1 MRSIQCLAAA
11 LVLIGSFLSTT
22 AIAQDAGTVRNQA
35 TEAYRQRDYLRS
47 ARLFSAAA
55 KLDVEGRAELLYNA
69 ACSFALAGRKDEA
82 FSALEQAGAEGLDDV
97 DQYKGDADFASLH
110 SDPRWQALL
119 DRVAARAKAI
129 RDFWTSPAMQTP
141 FAPNLTDD
149 EKIAGLSKLWSEA
162 KFNFIHFEKVPG
174 LDWDALYVAT
184 LAKVRATTSTLEYY
198 RVLQAFAA
206 ALRDGHTGV
215 WLPKEL
221 ADEAL
226 ARPLLRTAL
235 VEKRVIVTAVADP
248 AAREAGVV
256 PGVEIVEVDGVP
268 VTEHVERRVAPYQAA
283 STPQDLEARAY
294 GWALLEGAKSK
305 PVELTLRDAAGVTVR
320 RSVARRA
327 SREYWD
333 AFRGEPMVLR
343 MLPGNIAY
351 VALNTFNE
359 NRTAELFEAAFP
371 EISKTD
377 AIVFDVRENGGGNSG
392 VGYRVLACLTDA
404 KFLGS
409 RWSTR
414 EYRPTYRAWGRREG
428 RFEGAPDSVEPN
440 GKLLFTKPVV
450 VLASARTYS
459 AAEDFLVAFRGMKRG
474 LIIGEPTGGSTG
486 QPLMFPLPGGGGAR
500 ICTKADSGPDGTEFV
515 GVGVAPDRVV
525 RQTVED
531 VRAGRDAVLDAA
543 IGILTEK
550 RASRIERIRADH
562 ADLK

>member
-1 MRSIQCLAAA
+1 MSSIKRLAA
-11 LVLIGSFLSTT
+11 LIVLLGVCQP
-22 AIAQDAGTVRNQA
+22 AIAVSQSAETIRSQA
-35 TEAYRQRDYLRS
+35 TEAYRQREFLRS
-47 ARLFSAAA
+47 AELFGAAA
-55 KLDVEGRAELLYNA
+55 KLDEDGRAELLYNA
-69 ACSFALAGRKDEA
+69 ACGYALAGRTDEA
-82 FSALEQAGAEGLDDV
+82 FAALEKAGEAGLDDV
-97 DQYKGDADFASLH
+97 DQFKGDSDLAALH
-110 SDPRWQALL
+110 ADPRWQPLL

-141 FAPNLTDD
+141 YAANLSED

-162 KFNFIHFEKVPG
+162 KFNFIHFDKIQG
-174 LDWDALYVAT
+174 LDWDALYLAT

-215 WLPKEL
+215 WMPKEL

-235 VEKRVIVTAVADP
+235 VDRHVIVVAVADG
-248 AAREAGVV
+248 AARDAGVV

-268 VTEHVERRVAPYQAA
+268 VLDYVERRVAPYQTA

-305 PVELTLRDAAGVTVR
+305 PVELTMRDAAGATMR
-320 RSVARRA
+320 RTVARRT

-333 AFRGEPMVLR
+333 AFRAEPMVFR
-343 MLPGNIAY
+343 MLPGNVAY

-359 NRTAELFEAAFP
+359 DRTAEQFEAAFP
-371 EISKTD
+371 EIAKAD

-392 VGYRVLACLTDA
+392 VGYRVLACLSDA
-404 KFLGS
+404 RFLGS
-409 RWSTR
+409 TWSTR

-428 RFEGAPDSVEPN
+428 RFEGAPDSVAPN

-474 LIIGEPTGGSTG
+474 LIVGEATGGSTG

-500 ICTKADSGPDGTEFV
+500 ICTKADSAPDGTEFV
-515 GVGVAPDRVV
+515 GVGIVPDRVV
-525 RQTVED
+525 RPTVED

-543 IGILTEK
+543 VAALGK
-550 RASRIERIRADH
+550 KGH
-562 ADLK
+562 G

>member
-1 MRSIQCLAAA
+1 MCSIQRLAAA
-11 LVLIGSFLSTT
+11 LLLLGLCLP
-22 AIAQDAGTVRNQA
+22 AIAVAQSADTIRNRA
-35 TEAYRQRDYLRS
+35 TEAYRQRDFLRS
-47 ARLFSAAA
+47 AELFTAAA
-55 KLDVEGRAELLYNA
+55 KLDEDGRAGLLYNA
-69 ACSFALAGRKDEA
+69 ACGFALAGRKDDA
-82 FSALEQAGAEGLDDV
+82 FAALEQAGAAGLDEV
-97 DQYKGDADFASLH
+97 DQYKADSDFASLH
-110 SDPRWQALL
+110 SDQRWQPML
-119 DRVAARAKAI
+119 DRVAERARAV

-141 FAPNLTDD
+141 FAANLTDD

-162 KFNFIHFEKVPG
+162 KFNFIHFDKVPG
-174 LDWDALYVAT
+174 LDWDAHYLAT
-184 LAKVRATTSTLEYY
+184 LARVRATTSTLEYY

-206 ALRDGHTGV
+206 ELRDGHTGV

-221 ADEAL
+221 SDEAL

-248 AAREAGVV
+248 EARGAGVV
-256 PGVEIVEVDGVP
+256 PGVEIVEVDGAP
-268 VTEHVERRVAPYQAA
+268 VLEYVERRVAPYQSA

-305 PVELTLRDAAGVTVR
+305 PVELTLRNASGASVSRTVT
-320 RSVARRA
+320 RRA

-333 AFRGEPMVLR
+333 AFRGEPMVFR

-351 VALNTFNE
+351 VALNTFND
-359 NRTAELFEAAFP
+359 NRAAEMFEAAFP
-371 EISKTD
+371 EIAKAD

-392 VGYRVLACLTDA
+392 VGYRVLACLSDA

-409 RWSTR
+409 RWATR

-428 RFEGAPDSVEPN
+428 RFEGSPDSVAPN
-440 GKLLFTKPVV
+440 TKLLFTKPVV

-515 GVGVAPDRVV
+515 GVGVVPNRVV
-525 RQTVED
+525 RRTVKD
-531 VRAGRDAVLDAA
+531 VRAGRDAVLEAA
-543 IGILTEK
+543 VATVAKTGHE
-550 RASRIERIRADH
+550 
-562 ADLK
+562 

>member
-1 MRSIQCLAAA
+1 MCSIHRLAAA
-11 LVLIGSFLSTT
+11 ILLLGLCLP
-22 AIAQDAGTVRNQA
+22 AIAFAQDAETIRNQA
-35 TEAYRQRDYLRS
+35 TEAYRRHDFLRS
-47 ARLFSAAA
+47 AELFTSAA
-55 KLDVEGRAELLYNA
+55 KLDEDGRAALLYNA
-69 ACSFALAGRKDEA
+69 ACGFALAGRKDDA
-82 FSALEQAGAEGLDDV
+82 FAALEQAGAAGLDDV
-97 DQYKGDADFASLH
+97 DQLKGDSDFALLH

-119 DRVAARAKAI
+119 DRMASRAKAV

-162 KFNFIHFEKVPG
+162 KFNFIHFDKVSG
-174 LDWDALYVAT
+174 LDWDALYLAT
-184 LAKVRATTSTLEYY
+184 LAKVRATTSTLDYY

-206 ALRDGHTGV
+206 ELRDGHTGV

-226 ARPLLRTAL
+226 ARPLLRTSL

-248 AAREAGVV
+248 VARDAGIV
-256 PGVEIVEVDGVP
+256 PGIEILEVDGVP
-268 VTEHVERRVAPYQAA
+268 VTDYVERRVAPYQAA

-305 PVELTLRDAAGVTVR
+305 QVELTLRKASGATLR
-320 RSVARRA
+320 RTVARRA

-333 AFRGEPMVLR
+333 AFRGEPMTFR

-359 NRTAELFEAAFP
+359 NRTAEMFEAAFP
-371 EISKTD
+371 EIAMAD

-392 VGYRVLACLTDA
+392 VGYRVLACLTDS

-428 RFEGAPDSVEPN
+428 RFEGAPDSVAPN

-474 LIIGEPTGGSTG
+474 LIVGEPTGGSTG

-515 GVGVAPDRVV
+515 GAGVVPDRVV

-531 VRAGRDAVLDAA
+531 VRAGRDAVLEAA
-543 IGILTEK
+543 VSLIGRKATVASAATLR
-550 RASRIERIRADH
+550 RAIR
-562 ADLK
+562 